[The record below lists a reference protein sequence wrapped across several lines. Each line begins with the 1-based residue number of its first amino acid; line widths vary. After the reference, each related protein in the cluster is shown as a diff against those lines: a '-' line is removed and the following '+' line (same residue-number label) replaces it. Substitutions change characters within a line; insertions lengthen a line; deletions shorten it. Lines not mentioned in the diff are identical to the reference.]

1 MGGSLSWLAWSMIG
15 LLSLKYCIYLLI
27 AKVNAGKRKLQTTPI
42 VPPISV
48 FTDTLTVLI
57 PAYNEAVTIAEVV
70 STLLH
75 DERGALRIIIIDD
88 GSSDHTLDILQTH
101 FAGHP
106 RITILSRPNGGK
118 SAALNYGLQHVTTPF
133 VSIIDADTIVRPAVL
148 FRSLSAFDDPL
159 VGAVS
164 GNILVGNAAETLPVR
179 LQKIEYLT
187 LNYEKYI
194 LQQPNWIA
202 VIPGALGIF
211 RTSTLQ
217 RAGGFHEHALT
228 EDYDL
233 TVRIIQQGYK
243 VRYLHAAKGQTEVPA
258 SWSALY
264 KQRRRWIYGNLQSIL
279 LHRKCCYSKKYYSA
293 NRMAL
298 LIDLVYNK
306 LLFAAGCLLDIA
318 AIVSLIWTVSLPVY
332 YGIYLLIDSLL
343 PLYILY
349 RHHAALRNYV
359 WLLPQRLLFRGLTTV
374 TMIDGII
381 TLLVNGKQKWNKL
394 TRTGNFTLQEADS
407 I

>member
-27 AKVNAGKRKLQTTPI
+27 AKVNAGRKRLQTTPI
-42 VPPISV
+42 VPPIS
-48 FTDTLTVLI
+48 FYNDTLTVLI
-57 PAYNEAVTIAEVV
+57 PAYNEEVTVAEVV
-70 STLLH
+70 NALLH

-88 GSSDHTLDILQTH
+88 GSSDRTLDILQTH

-106 RITILSRPNGGK
+106 RVTILSRPNGGK
-118 SAALNYGLQHVTTPF
+118 SAALNYGLQQVTTPF
-133 VSIIDADTIVRPAVL
+133 VSIIDADTVVRPGVL
-148 FRSLSAFDDPL
+148 FRSLSVFDDPL

-164 GNILVGNAAETLPVR
+164 GNILVGNATETLPVR
-179 LQKIEYLT
+179 WQKIEYLT

-211 RTSTLQ
+211 RTSALY

-243 VRYLHAAKGQTEVPA
+243 VKYLHMAKGQTEVPA
-258 SWSALY
+258 SWKALY
-264 KQRRRWIYGNLQSIL
+264 KQRRRWIYGNLQSML
-279 LHRKCCYSKKYYSA
+279 LHRKCFYSKQYHST

-298 LIDLVYNK
+298 LLDLVYNK
-306 LLFAAGCLLDIA
+306 LMFASGCLLDIT
-318 AIVSLIWTVSLPVY
+318 AIVSLVSTFSLPVY
-332 YGIYLLIDSLL
+332 YGAYLLIDSLL

-349 RHHAALRNYV
+349 RHHAALRNYI
-359 WLLPQRLLFRGLTTV
+359 WLLPQRLVFRGLTTI
-374 TMIDGII
+374 TMIDGMI
-381 TLLVNGKQKWNKL
+381 TLLLNGKQKWNKL
-394 TRTGNFTLQEADS
+394 ARTGNFTLQEADS